1 MNINTKHEI
10 LKIIQ
15 NVKNIHINLHVLN
28 NNEYINSLT
37 QCQEYAVNI
46 GNIIENSDCND
57 KNIVPLLENYCE
69 VLYELSLI
77 NPASERIYKIKLIDD
92 LINNVESLI
101 GKIAGKYRIVF
112 LPYKAQMW
120 DALESVW
127 LAAKDDDRC
136 ECDVIPIPYFEFDKR
151 KNEWHLAYDGN
162 EFPSYVPITPY
173 QTYSIRELKPD
184 AAYIHYP
191 YDGSNTVTRIHP
203 AYYSDELKKYVNKL
217 IYIPYYVTAGAI
229 SENHKYFPVYK
240 NMDYFI
246 VQSEFF
252 KRSCTGVFYYDK
264 IIPLGS
270 PKIDSVVNKCKNE
283 KNIPDEWKKILN
295 NRKVLMLNTTIG
307 DILCYKGV
315 LIKKLQHFFELIAQR
330 KDIALIWRPH
340 PLTEATIKSM
350 RTEIYESY
358 IELKRYFMDN
368 EIGVFDTTP
377 DIAYTIAVSDG
388 YIGSDGSSVI
398 NMFSAAGKPVFI
410 FNDLI
415 FNEFSENE
423 KRNLRIINMVVKENE
438 LYFVADSFS
447 GIFRFDITNFKDA
460 DSNYIGEVIDNS
472 EHRWQQPYGYI
483 CTQHDDVYIA
493 SVYSDYITKYDGTN
507 YKTFICNE
515 KYDARALGQM
525 KLCDNFLVFLPY
537 EGFDIWK
544 YDTLT
549 GEWTV
554 DKITIL
560 NLYKNLG
567 TAAYGNI
574 AYSCVYFNGCL
585 WIVTGCSDYLLK
597 YNVNTGES
605 ELHKNGVDKYVYTY
619 ITADENR
626 LYLLDNINNIIAIT
640 NDGIDCMVIKI
651 QTSLIK
657 KYWNTENGE
666 LCLFKAVL
674 NVGNY
679 IVLIPAFSDTFIK
692 INKITNEQSAINTHF
707 LDNADGC
714 FNGYNPEYSYS
725 TGAFA
730 VLNSY
735 EFIVQRTY
743 DGKAAVINVDDINT
757 ENVEAGNC
765 REFYI
770 KISNVDLEKK
780 LENSDGFEK
789 MCSNGYFCQ
798 KENIYLSTEQFLD
811 RMVSCDWDGII
822 ERQQEYVKSLALNP
836 GTCGEKVHEFVMNSL
851 IKC

>member
-1 MNINTKHEI
+1 MNIHTKHEI

-423 KRNLRIINMVVKENE
+423 KRNLRIINMAVKENE

-447 GIFRFDITNFKDA
+447 GIFDLILQISRIQ
-460 DSNYIGEVIDNS
+460 IVI
-472 EHRWQQPYGYI
+472 I
-483 CTQHDDVYIA
+483 
-493 SVYSDYITKYDGTN
+493 
-507 YKTFICNE
+507 
-515 KYDARALGQM
+515 
-525 KLCDNFLVFLPY
+525 
-537 EGFDIWK
+537 
-544 YDTLT
+544 
-549 GEWTV
+549 
-554 DKITIL
+554 
-560 NLYKNLG
+560 
-567 TAAYGNI
+567 
-574 AYSCVYFNGCL
+574 
-585 WIVTGCSDYLLK
+585 
-597 YNVNTGES
+597 
-605 ELHKNGVDKYVYTY
+605 
-619 ITADENR
+619 
-626 LYLLDNINNIIAIT
+626 
-640 NDGIDCMVIKI
+640 
-651 QTSLIK
+651 
-657 KYWNTENGE
+657 
-666 LCLFKAVL
+666 
-674 NVGNY
+674 
-679 IVLIPAFSDTFIK
+679 
-692 INKITNEQSAINTHF
+692 
-707 LDNADGC
+707 
-714 FNGYNPEYSYS
+714 
-725 TGAFA
+725 
-730 VLNSY
+730 
-735 EFIVQRTY
+735 
-743 DGKAAVINVDDINT
+743 
-757 ENVEAGNC
+757 
-765 REFYI
+765 
-770 KISNVDLEKK
+770 
-780 LENSDGFEK
+780 
-789 MCSNGYFCQ
+789 
-798 KENIYLSTEQFLD
+798 
-811 RMVSCDWDGII
+811 
-822 ERQQEYVKSLALNP
+822 
-836 GTCGEKVHEFVMNSL
+836 
-851 IKC
+851 

>member
-1 MNINTKHEI
+1 MNIHTKHEI

-388 YIGSDGSSVI
+388 YIGSDGS
-398 NMFSAAGKPVFI
+398 
-410 FNDLI
+410 
-415 FNEFSENE
+415 
-423 KRNLRIINMVVKENE
+423 
-438 LYFVADSFS
+438 
-447 GIFRFDITNFKDA
+447 
-460 DSNYIGEVIDNS
+460 
-472 EHRWQQPYGYI
+472 
-483 CTQHDDVYIA
+483 
-493 SVYSDYITKYDGTN
+493 
-507 YKTFICNE
+507 
-515 KYDARALGQM
+515 
-525 KLCDNFLVFLPY
+525 
-537 EGFDIWK
+537 
-544 YDTLT
+544 
-549 GEWTV
+549 
-554 DKITIL
+554 
-560 NLYKNLG
+560 
-567 TAAYGNI
+567 
-574 AYSCVYFNGCL
+574 
-585 WIVTGCSDYLLK
+585 
-597 YNVNTGES
+597 
-605 ELHKNGVDKYVYTY
+605 
-619 ITADENR
+619 
-626 LYLLDNINNIIAIT
+626 
-640 NDGIDCMVIKI
+640 
-651 QTSLIK
+651 
-657 KYWNTENGE
+657 
-666 LCLFKAVL
+666 
-674 NVGNY
+674 
-679 IVLIPAFSDTFIK
+679 
-692 INKITNEQSAINTHF
+692 
-707 LDNADGC
+707 
-714 FNGYNPEYSYS
+714 
-725 TGAFA
+725 
-730 VLNSY
+730 
-735 EFIVQRTY
+735 
-743 DGKAAVINVDDINT
+743 
-757 ENVEAGNC
+757 
-765 REFYI
+765 
-770 KISNVDLEKK
+770 
-780 LENSDGFEK
+780 
-789 MCSNGYFCQ
+789 
-798 KENIYLSTEQFLD
+798 
-811 RMVSCDWDGII
+811 
-822 ERQQEYVKSLALNP
+822 
-836 GTCGEKVHEFVMNSL
+836 
-851 IKC
+851 